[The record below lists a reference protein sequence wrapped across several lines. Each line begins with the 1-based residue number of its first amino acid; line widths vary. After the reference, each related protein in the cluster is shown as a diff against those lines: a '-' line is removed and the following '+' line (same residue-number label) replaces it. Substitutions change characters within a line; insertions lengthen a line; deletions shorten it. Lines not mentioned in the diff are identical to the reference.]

1 LELTVRTARRSLTV
15 PVLAAA
21 ITAMIAA
28 GAAACSSS
36 GSTDPLAG
44 LTSAQIATKAVA
56 ATEAAPVVSVSGS
69 GSDSGQTITVDLT
82 LVHGKGCEGTLGE
95 GNLGSLKLIDDG
107 PTTWI
112 LPDSKFYKT
121 SGAPSSV
128 AALLAGKY
136 LETASSNS
144 DVSSLS
150 QLCSMSKLLSQ
161 FTVDAGNGKGTLTT
175 VDGQSA
181 VEINDKSG
189 AGHAWVSDT
198 ATPELLRIQKPGSS
212 GGELNFT
219 YPATAPALTAPP
231 ASETVDG
238 SKYGF

>member
-1 LELTVRTARRSLTV
+1 MRTVRRSLPVT
-15 PVLAAA
+15 VLAAA
-21 ITAMIAA
+21 VAA
-28 GAAACSSS
+28 GAAACGSS
-36 GSTDPLAG
+36 GGTDPLAG
-44 LTSAQIATKAVA
+44 LTAQQIATKAVA
-56 ATEAAPVVSVSGS
+56 ATEAAPVARVTGS

-95 GNLGSLKLIDDG
+95 GNLGSLQLIDNG

-112 LPDSKFYKT
+112 LPDSTFYRT
-121 SGAPSSV
+121 SGAPASV

-136 LETASSNS
+136 LETASDNS
-144 DVSSLS
+144 DVASLS

-161 FTVDAGNGKGTLTT
+161 FTVDAGSGKGTVTT
-175 VDGQSA
+175 IDGQSA

-189 AGHAWVSDT
+189 AGHAWVTDT
-198 ATPELLRIQKPGSS
+198 ATPELLRIQKAGSS
-212 GGELNFT
+212 GGEINFT
-219 YPATAPALTAPP
+219 YPASAPAPAPPP